1 MAQHAKHS
9 LSGSKRR
16 YACPGS
22 VVMELPFPD
31 TSSKSSAAGTCMHLV
46 AAWCLTEHRRADLR
60 IGELINISNDP
71 LLPEY
76 VEFDDDMAEL
86 TQGYVDTVRRLGIDN
101 LMLIEQKVD
110 VSIFTAIADQFGT
123 ADCVILD
130 RKAGEL
136 MVIDLKTGYRP
147 VSPVDNTQLML
158 YGLGALKLLVDGNL
172 LTQREAARPTTE
184 AQASVAATVRPDAND
199 NGQPDLGVV
208 ADDALQAG
216 TAAQDQVPVEDGDDL
231 W

>member
-22 VVMELPFPD
+22 VAMELPFPD

-101 LMLIEQKVD
+101 LMLIEQRVD

-123 ADCVILD
+123 ADCIILD
-130 RKAGEL
+130 RRAGEL
-136 MVIDLKTGYRP
+136 MVIDLKTGYWP
-147 VSPVDNTQLML
+147 VSPVDNTQLQL
-158 YGLGALKLLVDGNL
+158 YALGVLKLLVDGNL
-172 LTQREAARPTTE
+172 LTQREATRPTTE
-184 AQASVAATVRPDAND
+184 AQAGVAATVRPDAD
-199 NGQPDLGVV
+199 HDGQPDLGVV
-208 ADDALQAG
+208 GQDAVQAG
-216 TAAQDQVPVEDGDDL
+216 LVTQATTGVEVEDEL

>member
-22 VVMELPFPD
+22 VAMELPFPD
-31 TSSKSSAAGTCMHLV
+31 TSSKASSSGEAMHLV
-46 AAWCLTEHRRADLR
+46 AAWCLTEHRRADSR
-60 IGELINISNDP
+60 IGEQIDIGDH
-71 LLPEY
+71 EY

-86 TQGYVDTVRRLGIDN
+86 TQGYVDTVRVLGIDN
-101 LMLIEQKVD
+101 LMLIEQRVD
-110 VSIFTAIADQFGT
+110 VSVFTEIGDQFGT
-123 ADCVILD
+123 ADCIILD
-130 RKAGEL
+130 RRAGEL

-158 YGLGALKLLVDGNL
+158 YGLGALKLLVDGDL
-172 LTQREAARPTTE
+172 LTQRQAARPTTE
-184 AQASVAATVRPDAND
+184 AQAAQVATAVRPDAD
-199 NGQPDLGVV
+199 HDGQPDAGVV
-208 ADDALQAG
+208 ADDAVPAAG
-216 TAAQDQVPVEDGDDL
+216 TAQAAPEMEAADDL